1 MKRNKVINTVDFKE
15 FVANDVN
22 NQKGIFHPIKASFL
36 ERLFVKKVSCKR
48 LHPNASDEFTFSD
61 IGPSYRIISEY
72 EKNFRHYLSKG
83 QRLELEPLTIEK
95 LRPRG
100 YLILNGHHRWAAA
113 MRVGLKR
120 VPVEIVNLAQES
132 DIKKIL
138 ENSKHNK
145 RVTLDLD
152 EVVFKSND
160 DPYLEKRLHFPFNLK
175 FKKRIRLGIPALFY
189 FLSKNGYDIWVYSA
203 NYYSIDDVKSFFRH
217 YSVNVDGIITG
228 TAKKKQNPTKADAEM
243 EQLIAN
249 KYQETLHID
258 NDLILLT
265 HKETG
270 DFQEY
275 ELNANA
281 EDWSR
286 NAITIIG
293 EIENARKTET
303 L

>member
-1 MKRNKVINTVDFKE
+1 MKRNKYLDNTDFKE
-15 FVANDVN
+15 FVANDVKK
-22 NQKGIFHPIKASFL
+22 QKGIFHPVKASFL
-36 ERLFVKKVSCKR
+36 ERLLVKKVSCKK
-48 LHPNASDEFTFSD
+48 LHPNESDEFTFAD

-72 EKNFRHYLSKG
+72 EKNFRHLLSKG
-83 QRLELEPLTIEK
+83 QRLDMEPLTIEK
-95 LRPRG
+95 LYPHG
-100 YLILNGHHRWAAA
+100 YLLLNGHHRWAAA
-113 MRVGLKR
+113 MRVGLRR

-160 DPYLEKRLHFPFNLK
+160 DPHLEKPLFFPFNLK

-203 NYYSIDDVKSFFRH
+203 NYYSIDDIKRFFRH

-228 TAKKKQNPTKADAEM
+228 TAKKKLHPTKADAEM
-243 EQLIAN
+243 DQLIAN

-258 NDLILLT
+258 NNMILLT

-270 DFQEY
+270 EFDEY

-293 EIENARKTET
+293 EIENARKAEN

>member
-1 MKRNKVINTVDFKE
+1 MKRNKYLDNTDFKE
-15 FVANDVN
+15 FVANDVKK
-22 NQKGIFHPIKASFL
+22 QKGIFHPVKASFL
-36 ERLFVKKVSCKR
+36 ERLLVKKVSCKK
-48 LHPNASDEFTFSD
+48 LHPNESDEFTFAD

-72 EKNFRHYLSKG
+72 EKNFRHLLSKG
-83 QRLELEPLTIEK
+83 QRLDMEPLTIEK
-95 LRPRG
+95 LYPHG
-100 YLILNGHHRWAAA
+100 YLLLNGHHRWAAA
-113 MRVGLKR
+113 MRVGLRR

-152 EVVFKSND
+152 EVVFKPND
-160 DPYLEKRLHFPFNLK
+160 DPYLEKRLLFPFNLK

-203 NYYSIDDVKSFFRH
+203 NYYSIDDIRSFFRH

-228 TAKKKQNPTKADAEM
+228 TAKKKQNLTKADAEM

-249 KYQETLHID
+249 KYKETLHID
-258 NDLILLT
+258 NNMILLT

-270 DFQEY
+270 EFNEY
-275 ELNANA
+275 ELNANS

-293 EIENARKTET
+293 EIENARKAEN

>member
-1 MKRNKVINTVDFKE
+1 MAKTEFDE
-15 FVANDVN
+15 FVAHDVKK
-22 NQKGIFHPIKASFL
+22 QKGISHPVKASTL
-36 ERLFVKKVSCKR
+36 ERFFVKKVSFES
-48 LHPNASDEFTFSD
+48 LHPNANDEFTFSE
-61 IGPSYRIISEY
+61 IGPSYKIIAEY
-72 EKNFRHYLSKG
+72 EENFRHCIRRN
-83 QRLELEPLTIEK
+83 QPVEMEPLTVEK
-95 LRPRG
+95 LSPKG

-113 MRVGLKR
+113 KKVGLKKL
-120 VPVEIVNLAQES
+120 PVKIVNLAQES

-265 HKETG
+265 HKETD

-286 NAITIIG
+286 KAITIIG
-293 EIENARKTET
+293 EIENARKTEN

>member
-1 MKRNKVINTVDFKE
+1 MAKTEFDE
-15 FVANDVN
+15 FVAHDVKK
-22 NQKGIFHPIKASFL
+22 QKGISHPVKASTL
-36 ERLFVKKVSCKR
+36 ERFFVKKVSFES
-48 LHPNASDEFTFSD
+48 LHPNANDEFTFSE
-61 IGPSYRIISEY
+61 IGPSYKIIAEY
-72 EKNFRHYLSKG
+72 EENFRHCIRRN
-83 QRLELEPLTIEK
+83 QPVEMEPLTVEK
-95 LRPRG
+95 LSPKG

-113 MRVGLKR
+113 KKVGLKKL
-120 VPVEIVNLAQES
+120 PVKIVNLAQES

-265 HKETG
+265 HKETD

-293 EIENARKTET
+293 EIENARKTEN

>member
-1 MKRNKVINTVDFKE
+1 MKRNKYLDNTDFKE
-15 FVANDVN
+15 FVANDVKK
-22 NQKGIFHPIKASFL
+22 QKGIFHPVKASFL
-36 ERLFVKKVSCKR
+36 ERLLVKKVSCKK
-48 LHPNASDEFTFSD
+48 LHPNESDEFTFAD

-72 EKNFRHYLSKG
+72 EKNFRHLLSKG
-83 QRLELEPLTIEK
+83 QRLDMEPLTIEK
-95 LRPRG
+95 LYPHG
-100 YLILNGHHRWAAA
+100 YLLLNGHHRWAAA
-113 MRVGLKR
+113 MRAGIKR

-160 DPYLEKRLHFPFNLK
+160 DPHLEKPLFFPFKLK

-203 NYYSIDDVKSFFRH
+203 NYYSIDDIRSFFRH

-228 TAKKKQNPTKADAEM
+228 TAKKKLHPTKADAEM
-243 EQLIAN
+243 DQLIAN

-258 NDLILLT
+258 NNMILLT

-270 DFQEY
+270 DFDEY

-293 EIENARKTET
+293 EIENARKTENI
-303 L
+303 